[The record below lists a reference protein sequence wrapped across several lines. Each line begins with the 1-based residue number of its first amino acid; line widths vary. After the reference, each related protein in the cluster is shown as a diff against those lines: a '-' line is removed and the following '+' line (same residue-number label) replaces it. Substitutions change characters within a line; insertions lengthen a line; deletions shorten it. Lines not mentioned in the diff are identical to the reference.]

1 MSFLILHMRIFST
14 SAFRAPAGL
23 LMLGAFGIYS
33 FVYPFAILLMSF
45 DWMPFGMEWMS
56 SLLLVLLGLSCLGWL
71 WSNYG
76 MRGLATGFLLFV
88 LGVGLEYI
96 GVLTGFPFG
105 SYRYTGVL
113 VPELPGGVP
122 VAIGFAWLLI
132 VISGSFAASRFVLP
146 AHKSAVG
153 VAALSVLGALF
164 AVGLDLLLEPVAYHV
179 KGYWQWL
186 AGDGGYYGI
195 PWSNFVAW
203 FAAAAAFTVPLVLLY
218 RARDASKDPWL
229 PVALYV
235 MNVVMFGIVNIAHGF
250 WWPGLVALLL
260 LAAVGLGGRHMLN
273 ENRVGGLFLSRQKG
287 VR

>member
-1 MSFLILHMRIFST
+1 MRSSLT
-14 SAFRAPAGL
+14 RPLQTPADL
-23 LMLGAFGIYS
+23 LMLGAFGVYS

-56 SLLLVLLGLSCLGWL
+56 SLLLVLLGMSCVGWL
-71 WSNYG
+71 WANYG
-76 MRGLATGFLLFV
+76 TRGLAVAVLLFV

-105 SYRYTGVL
+105 SYKYASVL

-122 VAIGFAWLLI
+122 FAMGFAWLLI
-132 VISGSFAASRFVLP
+132 VISGSFAASRLILP
-146 AHKSAVG
+146 GAQSVVR
-153 VAALSVLGALF
+153 VAALSLLGALF

-186 AGDGGYYGI
+186 AGSGGYYDI

-203 FAAAAAFTVPLVLLY
+203 FVAAAAFAIPLALLY
-218 RARDASKDPWL
+218 TAQRASSRTWL
-229 PVALYV
+229 PVTLYT

-250 WWPGLVALLL
+250 WWPGLVGLIL
-260 LAAVGLGGRHMLN
+260 LGGVWAGGRRMMGRY
-273 ENRVGGLFLSRQKG
+273 RVGHFTLSRPKG
-287 VR
+287 VE